1 MEKSDLDYIDSIF
14 STQRIFFSDE
24 FPLISPTDRYG
35 DEILRTRRRK
45 QFLLNEQVNLTN
57 MNFDGLNW
65 DDKKKLWFKDE
76 FNYDVVEN
84 INNWKSKGWSW
95 HKCLNKLE
103 QDFYFTSKSIYSDSK
118 YYLLLDRIYLMNE
131 IIDDNIKN
139 PIIVSFNEKRIQIH
153 PGKTRFW
160 CHEYLNLRP
169 TKTLIHIRNEI
180 FKEEMLDF
188 NVVELKNI
196 EEVLELFIP
205 RKDVKRED
213 LIFRFTPTEGEIIK
227 RIDYEIHDATNTPVL
242 RPLDILDKNTNK
254 SVYQHHDNDEK
265 IKSIIHFNKTL
276 HRKKICVYTNSDNL
290 KEYFLDVEIN
300 LQNFKLDEFKL
311 DFDVVFVS
319 EKPNDIS
326 ELNDYKGFAF
336 WIDKDV
342 LENIKVHLYDFLVF
356 TRYDVKQSS
365 TKDGKIKIVNCEC
378 KTSKTWTIHDEFLE
392 I

>member
-1 MEKSDLDYIDSIF
+1 MEKSDLDYIDNIF

-45 QFLLNEQVNLTN
+45 QFLFQKPINLTN

-65 DDKKKLWFKDE
+65 DDEKKMWFKGED
-76 FNYDVVEN
+76 
-84 INNWKSKGWSW
+84 S
-95 HKCLNKLE
+95 
-103 QDFYFTSKSIYSDSK
+103 YFTSKNIYSNSK
-118 YYLLLDRIYLMNE
+118 YFGLLDRKYLMNE

-160 CHEYLNLRP
+160 CHDYLNLRP

-180 FKEEMLDF
+180 FNEEMLDF

-213 LIFRFTPTEGEIIK
+213 LIFRFTPTKKEIKK
-227 RIDYEIHDATNTPVL
+227 RIDYEVHDATNTPVL

-254 SVYQHHDNDEK
+254 SIYQHHDFNQM
-265 IKSIIHFNKTL
+265 IRSIVYFNKTL

-290 KEYFLDVEIN
+290 KEYFLDVEMN

-319 EKPNDIS
+319 EKPDNIS

-378 KTSKTWTIHDEFLE
+378 KTNKTWTIHDEFLE